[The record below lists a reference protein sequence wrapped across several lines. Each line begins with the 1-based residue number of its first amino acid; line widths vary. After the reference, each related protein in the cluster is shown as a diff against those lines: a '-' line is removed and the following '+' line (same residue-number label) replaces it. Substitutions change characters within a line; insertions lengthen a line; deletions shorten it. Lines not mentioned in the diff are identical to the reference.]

1 MKRLGPE
8 LKMPKLKGGE
18 LKVPPFLNDLY
29 IDLRERRLL
38 PLVALLLVGI
48 VAAPILLNGGSGGE
62 ESEPLPSLGGSVG
75 QPASKQT
82 LTVVKAEPGLRNY
95 RKRLARRTPTNPFKQ
110 RYTAPQLAGSELN
123 EQTSTT
129 STETTS
135 TTTSTSTSPETTVV
149 PSTGGSG
156 GSSSGGA
163 DGGSSGGGG
172 STLQPGE
179 VQLYSF
185 SIDIRL
191 AHTEPTADGSLKMGK
206 PALRENVDRGT
217 TLPGEKAPV
226 LTYIGTDDKYT
237 KALMLVAP
245 EVTGLLGDN
254 ECLAGRVSCQLL
266 ALEPEVPEIV
276 EYGDNGARYKFELVR
291 LVPVKGPKIKEPEGL
306 HTSPRHR

>member
-1 MKRLGPE
+1 VKRLGPE

-18 LKVPPFLNDLY
+18 VAVPPFLNDLY

-48 VAAPILLNGGSGGE
+48 VAAPILLKGGSGE
-62 ESEPLPSLGGSVG
+62 KEAKPIPSLGGGAG
-75 QPASKQT
+75 QPGSAHT

-95 RKRLARRTPTNPFKQ
+95 KKRLAHRDPTNPFKQ

-129 STETTS
+129 STES
-135 TTTSTSTSPETTVV
+135 TSTSTTSESTVTR
-149 PSTGGSG
+149 SSGSSG
-156 GSSSGGA
+156 GSN
-163 DGGSSGGGG
+163 GSSAGGGGG

-185 SIDIRL
+185 SIDIRV

-206 PALRENVDRGT
+206 PVLRESVDRGT

-226 LTYIGTDDKYT
+226 LTYIGTDDEFS
-237 KALMLVAP
+237 KALMLVSP

-254 ECLAGRVSCQLL
+254 KCLAGKATCQLL
-266 ALEPEVPEIV
+266 ALEPEVPEVV
-276 EYGDNGARYKFELVR
+276 EYGQNGARYKFELVR
-291 LVPVKGPKIKEPEGL
+291 LVPVKGPKVKEPQSLE
-306 HTSPRHR
+306 TSKRHR